1 MTYPCCGKSDGHA
14 TWCTSTPRMLA
25 GEAVTYTTVT
35 RHVAEIETIETFR
48 KLEDGRVEPVGVRY
62 RWRCRCSLTA
72 VGRWVTRR
80 SQAERG
86 AKTHARR
93 AR

>member
-1 MTYPCCGKSDGHA
+1 MTYPCCGKSTGHA

-35 RHVAEIETIETFR
+35 RHVTTIEEDDFPDATPSFR
-48 KLEDGRVEPVGVRY
+48 WKCCCHP
-62 RWRCRCSLTA
+62 CA

-80 SQAERG
+80 SQAEQG